1 MNNNLKL
8 LTPRMFFSGIL
19 LTLAALTEI
28 ILTILLYNPQA
39 SPVLQNTGWVMLWIS
54 AFFGWAP
61 IFTLNR
67 WGEVPEGKS
76 YIHTNRLV
84 DRGVYG
90 IVRHPQY
97 LAGILLGAALPL
109 IAGRWQVAIPG
120 AALILSIVTTVLE
133 EEKGCLEKFGTAY
146 QEYKRRV
153 PRLNFIL
160 GLIRWSLRRWAVKPP
175 QEDKSS

>member
-1 MNNNLKL
+1 MNKNLKQF
-8 LTPRMFFSGIL
+8 PFRMLFSGIL
-19 LTLAALTEI
+19 LTLAVLTEI
-28 ILTILLYNPQA
+28 FLTVFFYNPQF
-39 SPVLQNTGWVMLWIS
+39 SPLLRNTGWVMLWIS
-54 AFFGWAP
+54 AFLGWAP
-61 IFTLNR
+61 ILTLKR
-67 WGEVPEGKS
+67 WGRVPNGKS
-76 YIHTNRLV
+76 YIHTSQLV

-109 IAGRWQVAIPG
+109 IAGRWQAAIPG
-120 AALILSIVTTVLE
+120 AAVILSRFATIHE
-133 EEKGCLEKFGTAY
+133 EEQGCLEKFGTAY

-160 GLIRWSLRRWAVKPP
+160 GLARWILRTWAAKPP